1 MARFIAVLRFIFLLI
16 IGDKYARKA
25 WKINHES
32 DGEAA
37 RAIREIRERRAI
49 TVLEARTMALDTLH
63 RAEESRRRIAEEE
76 ASRA

>member
-1 MARFIAVLRFIFLLI
+1 MRILSLLRFCLLLLI
-16 IGDKYARKA
+16 GDRCA
-25 WKINHES
+25 WMAYRWNKRS
-32 DGEAA
+32 KGEAA